1 MKITKNWF
9 YKLSEF
15 TTNEIN
21 IEDNLIVAIFDDLN
35 ENLNIEIWENSRLE
49 FYSIIERWL
58 KDMGYDKDDYTHE
71 YNVFE
76 EGKVIKIELRPY
88 RSVSDYVKLYMKINI
103 VANNLKDVI
112 VKIDEKDTQLQDGNV
127 SVVFA
132 GFVITD
138 YEKRWVS
145 NALSYFFRVIIDK
158 YLYSGYIRNFE
169 KLMMEDI
176 NLLYEEL
183 SSYLNLNKYRFG
195 KV

>member
-1 MKITKNWF
+1 MAEKKAVISGLSLKYLGLFDMK
-9 YKLSEF
+9 
-15 TTNEIN
+15 
-21 IEDNLIVAIFDDLN
+21 
-35 ENLNIEIWENSRLE
+35 E